1 MTASLPTDA
10 PDVLPEARE
19 FWEATARGELA
30 LQRCTQCDTVIWY
43 PRGLC
48 PNCLSSEITW
58 FTASG
63 RGAIYSFTI
72 SRKGDGAFRE
82 ASPFVLA
89 YVELDE
95 GPRILTNV
103 VDADLEAVHIGMPV
117 IAVFQDTGAGTALV
131 RFTPA

>member
-1 MTASLPTDA
+1 MTTPLPTDA
-10 PDVLPEARE
+10 PDILPEARP
-19 FWEATARGELA
+19 FWEATGRGELA
-30 LQRCTQCDTVIWY
+30 LQRCSQCDTVIWY

-48 PNCLSSEITW
+48 PNCLSSDIAW

-63 RGAIYSFTI
+63 RGVVYSFTI

-103 VDADLEAVHIGMPV
+103 VDVDLETIRIGMPV
-117 IAVFQDTGAGTALV
+117 RAVFQETGAGISLV
-131 RFTPA
+131 RFTAT